1 MYTAV
6 TNLTYRK
13 LLRLSEDPLYTTCPS
28 SRTSSSF
35 DKGQLAP
42 PNTPQL
48 LRCSTSNPRTQSAV
62 TTMWGVLGGRAVNL
76 PILYGH
82 LPSDHWPRYKG
93 VIGLNLL
100 PQLTGW
106 SVPIIKGYIALILLS
121 GKESNLTQPMDTTQY
136 PFYRHLRRDAFTTS
150 DTLSC
155 RLSEAGFAISLH
167 SLLILYQI

>member
-1 MYTAV
+1 VYTAV

-82 LPSDHWPRYKG
+82 LPSDH
-93 VIGLNLL
+93 
-100 PQLTGW
+100 
-106 SVPIIKGYIALILLS
+106 
-121 GKESNLTQPMDTTQY
+121 
-136 PFYRHLRRDAFTTS
+136 
-150 DTLSC
+150 
-155 RLSEAGFAISLH
+155 ISFFSH
-167 SLLILYQI
+167 YLLILYHRWRQMSRVYYCVNSEVGKGIEPHPTNEYHSVFFLTTLRLMERPLSRHLAMP